1 MRVYNYFFIL
11 LFVLFFSSCK
21 VFRSNLMLKTPTDF
35 AYDQLQDSVTK
46 QSYKI
51 EVNDLVQVRIFSND
65 GFKIINIENVT
76 GNYARIDLD
85 YLVEQDGRVK
95 LPLVGKVALSGLTIA
110 EAETFLQ
117 KIYNDFYV
125 NPFVSVKVVNKRVI
139 IFPGNGGKAQ
149 VINLQNNN
157 TTVIETIA
165 LGGGIQEDGKAYKVK
180 LIRNDGKNKPKVYLM
195 DLSKIEGIAMGNTVV
210 MANDIIYVEPRYR
223 FAKTLMGEITPLISL
238 LTSTFLLYSL
248 FIKK

>member
-1 MRVYNYFFIL
+1 
-11 LFVLFFSSCK
+11 
-21 VFRSNLMLKTPTDF
+21 MLKTPTDF

-65 GFKIINIENVT
+65 GFKIINIENVS

-165 LGGGIQEDGKAYKVK
+165 LGGGIQEEGKAYKVK

-223 FAKTLMGEITPLISL
+223 FAKTLIGEVTPLISL

>member
-65 GFKIINIENVT
+65 GFKIINIENVS

-165 LGGGIQEDGKAYKVK
+165 LGGGIQEEGKAYKVK

-223 FAKTLMGEITPLISL
+223 FAKTLIGEVTPLISL

>member
-1 MRVYNYFFIL
+1 
-11 LFVLFFSSCK
+11 
-21 VFRSNLMLKTPTDF
+21 
-35 AYDQLQDSVTK
+35 
-46 QSYKI
+46 
-51 EVNDLVQVRIFSND
+51 VNDLVQVRIFSND
-65 GFKIINIENVT
+65 GFKIINIENVS

-223 FAKTLMGEITPLISL
+223 FAKTLIGEVTPLISL

>member
-65 GFKIINIENVT
+65 GFKIINIENVS

-223 FAKTLMGEITPLISL
+223 FAKTLIGEITPLISL

>member
-1 MRVYNYFFIL
+1 
-11 LFVLFFSSCK
+11 
-21 VFRSNLMLKTPTDF
+21 MLKTPTDF

-65 GFKIINIENVT
+65 GFKIINIENVS

-117 KIYNDFYV
+117 RIYNDFYV

-223 FAKTLMGEITPLISL
+223 FAKTLIGEVTPLISL

>member
-1 MRVYNYFFIL
+1 MRVYNYFFIF

-35 AYDQLQDSVTK
+35 TYDQLQDSVTK

-223 FAKTLMGEITPLISL
+223 FAKTLIGEVTPLISL

>member
-117 KIYNDFYV
+117 NIYNDFYV

-223 FAKTLMGEITPLISL
+223 FAKTLIGEVTPLISL

>member
-1 MRVYNYFFIL
+1 
-11 LFVLFFSSCK
+11 
-21 VFRSNLMLKTPTDF
+21 MLKTPTDF
-35 AYDQLQDSVTK
+35 TYDQLQDSVTK

-51 EVNDLVQVRIFSND
+51 EVNDLVQVRLFSND

-76 GNYARIDLD
+76 GNYSRIDLD
-85 YLVEQDGRVK
+85 YLVEKDGRAK
-95 LPLVGKVALSGLTIA
+95 LPLVGKVSLLGLTIA

-117 KIYNDFYV
+117 SKYDDFYV

-165 LGGGIQEDGKAYKVK
+165 LSGGIQEDGKAYKVK
-180 LIRNDGKNKPKVYLM
+180 LIRNDGTNKPKVYLM

-223 FAKTLMGEITPLISL
+223 LAKTLIGEVTPILSLI
-238 LTSTFLLYSL
+238 TSTFLLYSL

>member
-21 VFRSNLMLKTPTDF
+21 VFRSNLMLKTSTDF

-65 GFKIINIENVT
+65 GFKIINIENVS

>member
-1 MRVYNYFFIL
+1 MRVYNYFFIF

-65 GFKIINIENVT
+65 GFKIINIENVS

-223 FAKTLMGEITPLISL
+223 FAKTLIGEVTPLISL

>member
-1 MRVYNYFFIL
+1 MRVYNYFFIV
-11 LFVLFFSSCK
+11 LFVLSFTSCK

-35 AYDQLQDSVTK
+35 AYDQLQDSVTR

-95 LPLVGKVALSGLTIA
+95 LPLVGKLALSGLTIA
-110 EAETFLQ
+110 EAETYLQ

-125 NPFVSVKVVNKRVI
+125 SPFVSVKVINKRVI

-180 LIRNDGKNKPKVYLM
+180 LIRTDGKNKPKVYLM
-195 DLSKIEGIAMGNTVV
+195 DLSKIEGMAMGNTVV

-223 FAKTLMGEITPLISL
+223 FAKTLIGEVTPLISL

>member
-223 FAKTLMGEITPLISL
+223 FAKTLIGEVTPLISL

>member
-1 MRVYNYFFIL
+1 
-11 LFVLFFSSCK
+11 
-21 VFRSNLMLKTPTDF
+21 MLKTPTDF
-35 AYDQLQDSVTK
+35 TYDQLQDSVTK

-65 GFKIINIENVT
+65 GFKIINIENVS

-223 FAKTLMGEITPLISL
+223 FAKTLIGEVTPLISL

>member
-1 MRVYNYFFIL
+1 MN
-11 LFVLFFSSCK
+11 
-21 VFRSNLMLKTPTDF
+21 
-35 AYDQLQDSVTK
+35 
-46 QSYKI
+46 
-51 EVNDLVQVRIFSND
+51 
-65 GFKIINIENVT
+65 KIINIENVS

-85 YLVEQDGRVK
+85 YLVEEDGRVK

-223 FAKTLMGEITPLISL
+223 FAKTLIGEVTPLISL

>member
-1 MRVYNYFFIL
+1 MRVFNYFFIL

-65 GFKIINIENVT
+65 GFKIINIENVS

-180 LIRNDGKNKPKVYLM
+180 LIRNDGKSKPKVYLM

-223 FAKTLMGEITPLISL
+223 FAKTLIGEVTPLISL

>member
-65 GFKIINIENVT
+65 GFKIINIENVS

-139 IFPGNGGKAQ
+139 IFPGTGGKAQ

-180 LIRNDGKNKPKVYLM
+180 LIINDGKNRPKVYLM

>member
-1 MRVYNYFFIL
+1 
-11 LFVLFFSSCK
+11 
-21 VFRSNLMLKTPTDF
+21 MLKTPTDF

-223 FAKTLMGEITPLISL
+223 FAKTLIGEVTPLISL

>member
-1 MRVYNYFFIL
+1 
-11 LFVLFFSSCK
+11 
-21 VFRSNLMLKTPTDF
+21 MLKTPTDF

-65 GFKIINIENVT
+65 GFKIINIENVS

-223 FAKTLMGEITPLISL
+223 FAKTLIGEVTPLISL